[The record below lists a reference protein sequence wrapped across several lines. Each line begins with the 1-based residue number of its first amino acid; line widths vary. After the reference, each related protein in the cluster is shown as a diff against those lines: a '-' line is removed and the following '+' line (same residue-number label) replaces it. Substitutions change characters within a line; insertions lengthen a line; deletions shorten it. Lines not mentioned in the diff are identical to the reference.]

1 MRQGQREGC
10 LGEGSLWGRSSH
22 VAASRGPTRVSDK
35 LISALTKHVQGDANG
50 SRPRT
55 GTPRPLPAT
64 CRLQGTVQKG
74 EQSLEHAPAS
84 RTGPSPPATRAP
96 DPCSE
101 NPSLRTIH
109 FKTFQENIPSYSS
122 SVPVTLTSNAVL
134 LGGNQQAGH
143 PPGMSPRG
151 TSVRSLQDQGATT
164 AAQAQRPEEGRR
176 HDWRERAAR
185 WPGRRR
191 GEGPGGRPPATRHTG
206 TAGTHLSPRLSSHG

>member
-10 LGEGSLWGRSSH
+10 LGEGSLRGRSSH

-64 CRLQGTVQKG
+64 CRLEGTVQKG

-101 NPSLRTIH
+101 NPSLRTVH
-109 FKTFQENIPSYSS
+109 FKTFKENIPSYSS

-134 LGGNQQAGH
+134 LGGNQQAAASEQAGH

-164 AAQAQRPEEGRR
+164 
-176 HDWRERAAR
+176 
-185 WPGRRR
+185 R
-191 GEGPGGRPPATRHTG
+191 GPSPA
-206 TAGTHLSPRLSSHG
+206 P